1 MRLTLLLPLWGML
14 TMVSAAKQPN
24 IIFIMADDLGWNDV
38 GFYNPKLKT
47 PNMNWLAKEG
57 IELTNHYAQPVC
69 SP

>member
-1 MRLTLLLPLWGML
+1 MQFCKPVFYWF
-14 TMVSAAKQPN
+14 VA
-24 IIFIMADDLGWNDV
+24 LGWNDV
-38 GFYNPKLKT
+38 GFHNPKLKT